1 MPGRSGHAGAGRACR
16 GGAEWTRRDGAG
28 TPGRSGHAG
37 AERARRGG
45 VGTPGRSGHAAAE
58 RARRSR
64 TGMPG
69 RSRHAGAGRP
79 RRSTYFPPCSSA
91 APLPPPSGPTQ
102 RPTQPRIRLFP
113 GQLRSS
119 ASFRSH
125 ALAHPA
131 LPPCSRLPRVVFGL
145 PAPCS
150 LPFLRPRPSCLRR
163 APGPTA
169 ASSPLP
175 DTRTAAYPP
184 LLSTPRPHPRHPA
197 PASASYRSPP
207 LFPRPAPT
215 AASSA
220 LPLPFSPAARAPD
233 MPPSPSPPGTP
244 RRSSSH
250 VHARCAHAREF
261 SHTLFARLKK

>member
-1 MPGRSGHAGAGRACR
+1 MFHSHP
-16 GGAEWTRRDGAG
+16 
-28 TPGRSGHAG
+28 
-37 AERARRGG
+37 
-45 VGTPGRSGHAAAE
+45 
-58 RARRSR
+58 
-64 TGMPG
+64 
-69 RSRHAGAGRP
+69 
-79 RRSTYFPPCSSA
+79 
-91 APLPPPSGPTQ
+91 PLPPPSGPTQ

-163 APGPTA
+163 APGPT
-169 ASSPLP
+169 L
-175 DTRTAAYPP
+175 
-184 LLSTPRPHPRHPA
+184 
-197 PASASYRSPP
+197 SPP
-207 LFPRPAPT
+207 PGPRAPRPAPT

-220 LPLPFSPAARAPD
+220 LPLPLPDALSRPCRLPFPAAPCT
-233 MPPSPSPPGTP
+233 PPPLPFPTSYTL
-244 RRSSSH
+244 H

-261 SHTLFARLKK
+261 SRALFARLKK